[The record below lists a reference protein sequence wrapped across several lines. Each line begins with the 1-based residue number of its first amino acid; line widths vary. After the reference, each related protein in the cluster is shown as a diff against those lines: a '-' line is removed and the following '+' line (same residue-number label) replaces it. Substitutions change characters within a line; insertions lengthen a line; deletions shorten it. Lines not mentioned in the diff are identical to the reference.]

1 MPIAQF
7 QLRDTIMPGNPVTD
21 EKDPLFEALWQ
32 KTLEAWDDE
41 KRHAACLEHALR
53 EKMLPDLAGRYR
65 SLRDDPERGEL
76 AKKRIDA
83 ILGAATQMLF
93 ATKTPKPTKTPSWLF
108 WSALLTCA
116 VMLMYVAYAMFHR

>member
-1 MPIAQF
+1 MDADRAHSVARYNHAT
-7 QLRDTIMPGNPVTD
+7 LTE

-32 KTLEAWDDE
+32 KTLDAWDDD

-65 SLRDDPERGEL
+65 ALRDDPERGEV

-83 ILGAATQMLF
+83 ILSAATQMLF
-93 ATKTPKPTKTPSWLF
+93 AMKTPKPTKTPSWLF
-108 WSALLTCA
+108 WSALLTCV
-116 VMLMYVAYAMFHR
+116 VMLLYVAYAFVHR